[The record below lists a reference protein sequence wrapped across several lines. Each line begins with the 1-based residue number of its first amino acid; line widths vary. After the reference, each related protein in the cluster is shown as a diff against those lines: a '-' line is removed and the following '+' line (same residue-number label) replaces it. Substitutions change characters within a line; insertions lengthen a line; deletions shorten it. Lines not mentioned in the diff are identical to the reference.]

1 MSDGVILSKEAFL
14 KVSLPEEVVTVE
26 GLGPVRIRSLSRAE
40 FMKVRQSDADGWEI
54 GIVTYGL
61 VEPALT
67 EDEVREWRET
77 SSAPQLFDD
86 LAGEILRISG
96 LRKAAVAE
104 AKRSFPEGPS
114 A

>member
-1 MSDGVILSKEAFL
+1 MSDGVPISKEAFL

-26 GLGPVRIRSLSRAE
+26 GLGTVRIRSLSRAE
-40 FMKVRQSDADGWEI
+40 FMQVRQSDADGWEI
-54 GIVTYGL
+54 GVVAHGL

-67 EDEVREWRET
+67 EDEIREWRA
-77 SSAPQLFDD
+77 SCSAPQLFDD
-86 LAGEILRISG
+86 LAGEVLRISG

-104 AKRSFPEGPS
+104 AKRSFPEGQS